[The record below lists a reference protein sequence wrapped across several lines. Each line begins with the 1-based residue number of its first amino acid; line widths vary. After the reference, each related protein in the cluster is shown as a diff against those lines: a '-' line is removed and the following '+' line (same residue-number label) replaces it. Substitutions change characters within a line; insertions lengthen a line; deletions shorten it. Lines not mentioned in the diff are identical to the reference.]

1 MIINP
6 YRTPGESRFS
16 LPRLAAG
23 SVVASVGTFILPLLL
38 IRLTSCGL
46 GCIPVFLLL
55 KYGLAFSGVGLG
67 VYVRSKAEK
76 DAHKTRD
83 TALVGT
89 VLGLIALV
97 G

>member
-6 YRTPGESRFS
+6 YRTPGESRIP
-16 LPRLAAG
+16 LPRLAAA
-23 SVVASVGTFILPLLL
+23 SVTASVGSFILPLLI

-46 GCIPVFLLL
+46 GCLPVLFLL
-55 KYGLAFSGVGLG
+55 KYGLALSGVGVG
-67 VYVRSKAEK
+67 VLVRSKAEK
-76 DAHKTRD
+76 GAHKIRD
-83 TALVGT
+83 TALVGI